1 MPDNEWDE
9 ILVAAAEEVL
19 ETMFFT
25 GVYGPA
31 EAGASLAGQH
41 LTARLTFE
49 GTPSGALT
57 LSISEPAGRTLAANF
72 LASEEDEPL
81 PAAQLG
87 SVVCELA
94 NMICGSLL
102 SRVTSE
108 DHFRLSSP
116 EPLADDAAYPPR
128 QPNQSLLVG
137 EGLGDGTID
146 LWLTLEHHAT

>member
-25 GVYGPA
+25 AVYGPA
-31 EAGASLAGQH
+31 AAGASLSGPH
-41 LTARLTFE
+41 RTARLGFE

-72 LASEEDEPL
+72 LASEEDGPL
-81 PAAQLG
+81 PDAQLA
-87 SVVCELA
+87 SVICELA

-108 DHFRLSSP
+108 DHFRLSTP
-116 EPLADDAAYPPR
+116 APLADEAADPPGR
-128 QPNQSLLVG
+128 PNQSLD
-137 EGLGDGTID
+137 LGDGVLD
-146 LWLTLEHHAT
+146 LWLTMERHAS